1 MPPKKKKGG
10 GKKDGGGGEEG
21 GALEG
26 LNSTGAKM
34 REFQIESLKM
44 QLAERSE
51 ITSAAQG
58 ELRELRKEVE
68 SLKQEL
74 KDEKETHMATKKD
87 MTSTYERMQENLR
100 DRILSLSNA
109 VQDLNDKLEGA
120 EIGLERMEREK
131 DREIAQKDVIIS
143 TMKGKMEDMAL
154 EFGSMLKETLEKM
167 RERIELSN
175 NNSFDP
181 DSGVP
186 IQKTMEQFQWNQG
199 GAEAK

>member
-120 EIGLERMEREK
+120 EIGLERMERE
-131 DREIAQKDVIIS
+131 
-143 TMKGKMEDMAL
+143 
-154 EFGSMLKETLEKM
+154 TLQEN
-167 RERIELSN
+167 RGWHDL
-175 NNSFDP
+175 
-181 DSGVP
+181 
-186 IQKTMEQFQWNQG
+186 
-199 GAEAK
+199 

>member
-1 MPPKKKKGG
+1 M
-10 GKKDGGGGEEG
+10 
-21 GALEG
+21 
-26 LNSTGAKM
+26 
-34 REFQIESLKM
+34 
-44 QLAERSE
+44 
-51 ITSAAQG
+51 
-58 ELRELRKEVE
+58 
-68 SLKQEL
+68 KQEL

-131 DREIAQKDVIIS
+131 DREIAQKDEIIS

>member
-1 MPPKKKKGG
+1 
-10 GKKDGGGGEEG
+10 
-21 GALEG
+21 
-26 LNSTGAKM
+26 
-34 REFQIESLKM
+34 
-44 QLAERSE
+44 
-51 ITSAAQG
+51 
-58 ELRELRKEVE
+58 
-68 SLKQEL
+68 
-74 KDEKETHMATKKD
+74 
-87 MTSTYERMQENLR
+87 MTSTYERMQEYLR

-131 DREIAQKDVIIS
+131 DREIAQKDEIIS

-175 NNSFDP
+175 NNSFAP